1 MKKFSIKSL
10 LVLVLV
16 LVLCFSLVACGNK
29 DDDNNNNSGG
39 GGGGGT
45 TTTCENHPID
55 EDGDGKCDDCGKA
68 TKCKHTADKNE
79 DGLCDKCKAP
89 MPEPEPEK
97 YNAAQFF
104 QGLWDSAAPIGQTA
118 ISDTEDVALDLGL
131 NVAIGKGDEKL
142 LDLGVEVGVVLD
154 RTGNGANSAARV
166 KLYDHDHAENW
177 ITLYFFLNDP
187 YFIYVDWADQHLK
200 IGADFGFNNTW
211 AATVNGFVGQPVI
224 GEMSIAD
231 LLNSIAGGFGEKWNL
246 DGLINS
252 LTGLFGLN
260 LGELLTSGTVA
271 ELLPM
276 INNVLSSL
284 ADNLGIEDY
293 EGLDVEALA
302 ESDAIVLD
310 LLKAVGPILF
320 SETSVVEDGNKVTYK
335 AGLDFGDTGILSSVM
350 PLLGGMLPAG
360 VGDLLNN
367 VNELAFEYVAVDN
380 EIDNFAILVG
390 VDTDD
395 EPLSVEIGINEIAL
409 TGVNADNNTFGIDKK
424 DYKSEYALDLALDV
438 DISEGALVLYG
449 KDLAGDYKLQ
459 VTGMVDLVNV
469 ENNTSVL
476 EVKITDGADELARAT
491 YANGTLAAK
500 FNAENAKVQLF
511 LGEIGPMI
519 VNAFATAVRPDGT
532 ADELL
537 QDVAVKLANAIYTTE
552 TDFNT
557 AAEVAAAYQD
567 KHNAVKNVFKVDPT
581 FKGVALTNIKLVN
594 LFTGLFDGTPS
605 YGTASAINVI
615 DWSPD
620 IIAILTLA
628 SKAFDG
634 NIKDGLTLSVDGVGA
649 TIASLFAE
657 GNGPQS
663 NEEFCYGNGKEIV
676 GVFEAVVDEKYEYNE
691 DGSLKS
697 HTIASRDGG
706 KAADD
711 WFASVVGQSNWAK
724 GKDGKVIAAAF
735 ASDVELFVQIK
746 DGKATLKVTV
756 ENSGDSIV
764 IGLSANVK
772 AGSAPTITPV
782 DTEGFVSFEILA

>member
-29 DDDNNNNSGG
+29 DDDNNDTPGG

-68 TKCKHTADKNE
+68 TKCKHSADKNE

-154 RTGNGANSAARV
+154 RTGNGANSAAKV

-211 AATVNGFVGQPVI
+211 AATVNDFVGQPVI

-360 VGDLLNN
+360 IGDLLNS

-380 EIDNFAILVG
+380 KIDNFAILVG
-390 VDTDD
+390 VDTED
-395 EPLSVEIGINEIAL
+395 EPLSVEIGINTIAL
-409 TGVNADNNTFGIDKK
+409 KGVNADNQTLGIDKNN
-424 DYKSEYALDLALDV
+424 YKSEYALDLALDV

-449 KDLAGDYKLQ
+449 HDLAGDYRLQ
-459 VTGMVDLVNV
+459 VTGMVDLVNA
-469 ENNTSVL
+469 ENNKSVL
-476 EVKITDGADELARAT
+476 EVKITDGTAVLARAT
-491 YANGTLAAK
+491 YANGTLAAE
-500 FNAENAKVQLF
+500 FDANNEKVQLV

-537 QDVAVKLANAIYTTE
+537 QGVAVQLANAIYTTE

-567 KHNAVKNVFKVDPT
+567 KHNAVKNVFTVDTT

-594 LFTGLFDGTPS
+594 LFTGLFGGTPS

-620 IIAILTLA
+620 ILAILTLA
-628 SKAFDG
+628 SEAFDG
-634 NIKDGLTLSVDGVGA
+634 NIKDGLTLSVNGVGA

-663 NEEFCYGNGKEIV
+663 NEEFCYGNGKVV

-724 GKDGKVIAAAF
+724 GKEGKVIAAAF
-735 ASDVELFVQIK
+735 ESDVELFVQIK

-756 ENSGDSIV
+756 ENGSDSIV
-764 IGLSANVK
+764 IGLSASVK

-782 DTEGFVSFEILA
+782 DTTGFVSFEILA